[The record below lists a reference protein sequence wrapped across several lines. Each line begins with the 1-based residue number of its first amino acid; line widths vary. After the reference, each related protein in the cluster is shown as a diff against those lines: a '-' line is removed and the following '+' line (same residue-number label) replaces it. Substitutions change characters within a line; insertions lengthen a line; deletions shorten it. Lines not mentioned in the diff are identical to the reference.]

1 MIDSLVHGQ
10 RSLDPTLEK
19 AGTLKTSG
27 QGSILIGT
35 TFRIDGDVGKMNP
48 ARGQLS
54 PVVRGCRRAGR
65 LMLAGSEQIW
75 ERRTGC
81 SFTTLVTGMQ
91 K

>member
-1 MIDSLVHGQ
+1 M
-10 RSLDPTLEK
+10 
-19 AGTLKTSG
+19 
-27 QGSILIGT
+27 
-35 TFRIDGDVGKMNP
+35 DGDVGRMNP

-75 ERRTGC
+75 ERRMGC